1 MGANVRD
8 RLTSLGRFVL
18 DFVFPP
24 VCFGCGG
31 SEAYICSA
39 CITSLPRL
47 EPPYCSSC
55 AEPLSSGDLCQ
66 RCREACLSVD
76 RIISPFKYEDA
87 IRRAVLDLK
96 FKNLR
101 ASAPALGQLM
111 ASFISERHG
120 MGQALVPVPLH
131 ESRLKSRGYN
141 QSALLAREVSRLT
154 GIPVMDALVVR
165 AIDTQ
170 PQTALSWE
178 ERLTNVAQAFRAVK
192 DLSGMKITLI
202 DDVATTGS
210 TLSACAHALK
220 EAGAVYVEGV
230 VLAR

>member
-1 MGANVRD
+1 MRGK
-8 RLTSLGRFVL
+8 LTSLGRFVL

-24 VCFGCGG
+24 VCFGCGS

-39 CITSLPRL
+39 CIESLPRL
-47 EPPYCSSC
+47 EPPFCSIC

-66 RCREACLSVD
+66 RCRDTRLAVD
-76 RIISPFKYEDA
+76 RIIAPFKYEGT

-96 FKNLR
+96 FKNVR
-101 ASAPALGQLM
+101 ASAPDLAGLVSDFLADRPGGGQ
-111 ASFISERHG
+111 F
-120 MGQALVPVPLH
+120 LVPVPLH
-131 ESRLKSRGYN
+131 KGRLRDRGYN
-141 QSALLAREVSRLT
+141 QSALLAKEVSRLT

-210 TLSACAHALK
+210 TLSACAQALK
-220 EAGAVYVEGV
+220 EAGAVYVDGV

>member
-1 MGANVRD
+1 M
-8 RLTSLGRFVL
+8 TSLGRFVL

-24 VCFGCGG
+24 VCFGCG
-31 SEAYICSA
+31 SSKAYICSD
-39 CITSLPRL
+39 CIETLTRL
-47 EPPYCSSC
+47 EPPYCLRC
-55 AEPLSSGDLCQ
+55 ADPLSSGDLCQ
-66 RCREACLSVD
+66 RCRETRLAVD
-76 RIISPFKYEDA
+76 RIIAPFKYEGT

-96 FKNLR
+96 FKNVR
-101 ASAPALGQLM
+101 ASTPEIARLVSDFLADRPAQGQ
-111 ASFISERHG
+111 F
-120 MGQALVPVPLH
+120 LVPVPLH
-131 ESRLKSRGYN
+131 KGRLRDRGYN
-141 QSALLAREVSRLT
+141 QSELLAKEVSRLT

-165 AIDTQ
+165 AVDTQ

-192 DLSGMKITLI
+192 DLSGMRITLI

-210 TLSACAHALK
+210 TISACARVLK

>member
-1 MGANVRD
+1 M
-8 RLTSLGRFVL
+8 TSLGRVVL

-39 CITSLPRL
+39 CIESLPRL
-47 EPPYCSSC
+47 EAPYCLRC

-66 RCREACLSVD
+66 RCRDTRLAVD
-76 RIISPFKYEDA
+76 RIIAPFKYEGT

-96 FKNLR
+96 FKNVR
-101 ASAPALGQLM
+101 AAAPEVARL
-111 ASFISERHG
+111 ISDFLQDRPAES
-120 MGQALVPVPLH
+120 QALVPVPLH
-131 ESRLKSRGYN
+131 KSRLRSRGYN

-170 PQTALSWE
+170 PQTALSRE
-178 ERLTNVAQAFRAVK
+178 ERLTNVAEAFSAVK
-192 DLSGMKITLI
+192 DLSGMKLTLI